1 MSDLKNNPKGGA
13 FKTGVW
19 IQRVTPFT
27 SGEDSGYLTQGKSY
41 QVMSPDYYS
50 ESKSFKN
57 KCGNPIADADTK
69 LARDC
74 VMLRDDQGKIGLF
87 AARQF
92 RLTSGVKKT
101 SH

>member
-1 MSDLKNNPKGGA
+1 MSDLKNNPKGGS

-19 IQRVTPFT
+19 IQRIMPH
-27 SGEDSGYLTQGKSY
+27 SNCPEMGYLTQGKSY

-50 ESKSFKN
+50 NSKAFKN

-92 RLTSGVKKT
+92 RLTSGVKKA
-101 SH
+101 SR